1 MARLRQAAVRIG
13 DTLQALAARELGAAE
28 RWREL
33 VTLNGLR
40 PPYLIASVN
49 PAERV
54 AQVLL
59 WGDWLS
65 VPALAIND
73 NAALG
78 DAALGADVQV
88 SDGDLVAAGGDLVIT
103 AGLDN
108 FAQALRHRLFTP
120 IDSYFPHPDYGCAIT
135 AMLGLGNG
143 PVVALLCA
151 ALARQALL
159 RDPRAAAISAAGAV
173 AGEQLVIAVQA
184 QPVNSETVTDL
195 NVIFQLPTV

>member
-1 MARLRQAAVRIG
+1 MARLKQVAVRIG
-13 DTLQALAARELGAAE
+13 DTLQSLAVREMGAGAN
-28 RWREL
+28 WRDL

-40 PPYLIASVN
+40 PPYLVPSVY
-49 PAERV
+49 PEDRV
-54 AQVLL
+54 AGALL
-59 WGDWLS
+59 WGDWVS
-65 VPALAIND
+65 VPARAIND

-88 SDGDLVAAGGDLVIT
+88 VGGDLAVASGDLAI
-103 AGLDN
+103 LDGVEN

-120 IDSYFPHPDYGCAIT
+120 IDSYIPHTDYGCAIT

-159 RDPRAAAISAAGAV
+159 LDPR
-173 AGEQLVIAVQA
+173 
-184 QPVNSETVTDL
+184 
-195 NVIFQLPTV
+195 